1 MEGAKDSL
9 PIVIGYFSVSFTF
22 GIMAAK
28 AGFSPW
34 IATLISITNVTSA
47 GQFAGLTLMA
57 AQASYF
63 EIFLTELIINL
74 RYGLMS
80 LSLSQR
86 LSDSATTGKRL
97 LIAFANTDEIFAV
110 SVSKPRKV
118 TPAYM
123 AGLEIFPILGWSA
136 GTLAG
141 AIATSLLPP
150 FVQSAL
156 GVALYG
162 MFIAIVLPVARGRR
176 PVAFVSLLAAA
187 LSIAFAY
194 LPIFHRISAGFS
206 IILCTLI
213 AAGVGAFFWPV
224 PDTKEADS

>member
-47 GQFAGLTLMA
+47 GQFAGLTLMV
-57 AQASYF
+57 AQASYL
-63 EIFLTELIINL
+63 EIFLTELVINL

-86 LSDSATTGKRL
+86 LSDSVTTGKRL

-110 SVSKPRKV
+110 SVSKPHKV
-118 TPAYM
+118 TSAYM
-123 AGLEIFPILGWSA
+123 AGLEIFPILGWTA
-136 GTLAG
+136 GTLSG
-141 AIATSLLPP
+141 AVATSLLPP

-162 MFIAIVLPVARGRR
+162 MFIAIVLPPARAHR
-176 PVAFVSLLAAA
+176 PIALVSLLAAV
-187 LSIAFAY
+187 LSLSFTY
-194 LPIFHRISAGFS
+194 LPGLNRISAGFS

-213 AAGVGAFFWPV
+213 AAGVGAFFWPI
-224 PDTKEADS
+224 PDNKEDDS

>member
-1 MEGAKDSL
+1 MKNQNRRQHFMEGAKDSL

-110 SVSKPRKV
+110 SVSKPRKAAPQ
-118 TPAYM
+118 TEARFM
-123 AGLEIFPILGWSA
+123 
-136 GTLAG
+136 
-141 AIATSLLPP
+141 PP
-150 FVQSAL
+150 PKLNPKLKA
-156 GVALYG
+156 
-162 MFIAIVLPVARGRR
+162 
-176 PVAFVSLLAAA
+176 
-187 LSIAFAY
+187 
-194 LPIFHRISAGFS
+194 
-206 IILCTLI
+206 
-213 AAGVGAFFWPV
+213 
-224 PDTKEADS
+224 